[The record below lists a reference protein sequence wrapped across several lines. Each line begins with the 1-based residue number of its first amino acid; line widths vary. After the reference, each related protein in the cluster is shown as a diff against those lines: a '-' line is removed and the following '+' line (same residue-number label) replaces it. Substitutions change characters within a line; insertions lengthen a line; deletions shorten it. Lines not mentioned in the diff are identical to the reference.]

1 MDTDKIIEKTIE
13 EGAKNTLGKLA
24 DGISS
29 FLGSICMPA
38 AEEFGLY
45 LRDRV
50 AIFRITN
57 LHRVISKTQKKIAD
71 HQNEISHNISPKLLK
86 SILDESSW
94 ADDDAVQELWAG
106 LLSGA
111 ILNDERKDDSVIYV
125 NQLKELSTYEARLL
139 DLVYSDPRIASTTHP
154 ITITREFFQIRN
166 KIEHQLATVFD
177 CSPTPLD
184 HIVEGHSHQDILSN
198 EKDWELALGFIK
210 PQLNSIERHRLI
222 ERWEQI
228 ARDSIIFHPSP
239 TGLDLYMRCTGYK
252 IYPLEAY
259 LLTRQHWA
267 TSLGID
273 PLTWKPQNK

>member
-13 EGAKNTLGKLA
+13 EGAKNTLGKLL

-50 AIFRITN
+50 AIYRITN
-57 LHRVISKTQKKIAD
+57 LHRVISKTQKKIAN

-94 ADDDAVQELWAG
+94 ADDEAVQEMWAG

-125 NQLKELSTYEARLL
+125 NQLKELSTYEARVL
-139 DLVYSDPRIASTTHP
+139 DLVYSDPRIASVSQP
-154 ITITREFFQIRN
+154 VTITREFFLIKN
-166 KIEHQLATVFD
+166 DIEHHLITIFE

-184 HIVEGHSHQDILSN
+184 HIVEGHSHQDILYN
-198 EKDWELALGFIK
+198 EKDWGLALGFIK

-222 ERWEQI
+222 DRWEET
-228 ARDSIIFHPSP
+228 ARDSIVFHPSP

-267 TSLGID
+267 KSSGID